1 MHSNVKDNKNPSL
14 PFPKMPSHLWFDM
27 VYKDPFGLRDYLQKS
42 GTKTSILIKRE
53 QGYVDFL
60 FLYNIARVHVYCA
73 NMPLCEAIVGYLHV
87 SKSSS
92 GISLH

>member
-42 GTKTSILIKRE
+42 GTKTSILIKKE
-53 QGYVDFL
+53 QGYVDFPL
-60 FLYNIARVHVYCA
+60 SLQHCA
-73 NMPLCEAIVGYLHV
+73 CPRILCEYATLQSHSRIPRC
-87 SKSSS
+87 
-92 GISLH
+92 I